1 MKRKYSSIPFIPLKA
16 KDRNKAVENEIIL
29 DTDNNKIY
37 IQKDDTVDL
46 LSGLEERL
54 SNDKEESTEYGITI
68 NMKEPDPSNAITYTE
83 YAEGFKPLSI
93 DKENGNCNYGSWKS
107 ILENFFGIEP
117 VLINNGEV
125 VCKLDPNN
133 FNKVLDEPFEKQA
146 IYGFEFDMNTG
157 NFEYTDDA
165 IDINRGIEITD
176 NHIEYNGWKEV
187 IFNLIGIKPV
197 TFKDEEI

>member
-83 YAEGFKPLSI
+83 YAEGFRAEKTSLLDKVLSQKEEAPVSSTSPDQKTISIVTDKDFAI
-93 DKENGNCNYGSWKS
+93 DS
-107 ILENFFGIEP
+107 
-117 VLINNGEV
+117 
-125 VCKLDPNN
+125 LDPNS
-133 FNKVLDEPFEKQA
+133 
-146 IYGFEFDMNTG
+146 
-157 NFEYTDDA
+157 
-165 IDINRGIEITD
+165 
-176 NHIEYNGWKEV
+176 
-187 IFNLIGIKPV
+187 
-197 TFKDEEI
+197 

>member
-1 MKRKYSSIPFIPLKA
+1 MKRKYSSIPFIPLKS

-83 YAEGFKPLSI
+83 
-93 DKENGNCNYGSWKS
+93 
-107 ILENFFGIEP
+107 
-117 VLINNGEV
+117 
-125 VCKLDPNN
+125 
-133 FNKVLDEPFEKQA
+133 
-146 IYGFEFDMNTG
+146 
-157 NFEYTDDA
+157 
-165 IDINRGIEITD
+165 
-176 NHIEYNGWKEV
+176 
-187 IFNLIGIKPV
+187 
-197 TFKDEEI
+197 